1 LATSA
6 VEIGAESGAVENF
19 LQGVEV
25 RTYGQYRAGITPVMR
40 SGDGSI
46 IVVGGR
52 RVDNLRT
59 YDENFSTNVGTEKVE
74 EYPKFETEQ
83 RSFGVPREFTSDS
96 AYEDMQRFDPVVF
109 IEDNGSTLVYPQ
121 VLLNTTANNI
131 DSYDGVIEP
140 LTIRSR
146 ASRNSIDWPYE
157 SHDVR
162 GALSNAAEDVRRRS
176 NRIVDFVFPVDLSV
190 EPYLDE
196 IFEHDTLGLS
206 QPPFMS
212 APSDNDTPFTEGS
225 DWEDNA
231 ELLSGEIRAALLLS
245 RESTDQMFP
254 RGSISSRCGQIVSLA
269 DSPGTDSITYAGMKR

>member
-1 LATSA
+1 MATTA
-6 VEIGAESGAVENF
+6 VEIGAEIGAVENF
-19 LQGVEV
+19 LQGVEI
-25 RTYGQYRAGITPVMR
+25 RTYGQYRAGISPVMR
-40 SGDGSI
+40 GADGSI

-52 RVDNLRT
+52 RIDNLRR
-59 YDENFSTNVGTEKVE
+59 YDESFSTDIGTEKVE
-74 EYPKFETEQ
+74 QYPKFETEQ
-83 RSFGVPREFTSDS
+83 SSFGVPRAFLSD
-96 AYEDMQRFDPVVF
+96 APYEDMQRFDPVIF
-109 IEDNGSTLVYPQ
+109 IADEGSTLIYPQ
-121 VLLNTTANNI
+121 VLLNATANET
-131 DSYDGVIEP
+131 DAYDGVIEP

-206 QPPFMS
+206 QPPFLS
-212 APSDNDTPFTEGS
+212 APSDNDSPFVEGS

-231 ELLSGEIRAALLLS
+231 DMLTGDIRLALILS
-245 RESTDQMFP
+245 RESKDQMFP
-254 RGSISSRCGQIVSLA
+254 RGSISAPCGQIVSLA

>member
-1 LATSA
+1 LATTA
-6 VEIGAESGAVENF
+6 VEIGAEERAVENF
-19 LQGVEV
+19 LQGVEIK
-25 RTYGQYRAGITPVMR
+25 TYGQYRSGITPVVR
-40 SGDGSI
+40 AGDGSI
-46 IVVGGR
+46 IIVGGR

-59 YDENFSTNVGTEKVE
+59 YDENFSTAVGTEKVE

-83 RSFGVPREFTSDS
+83 RSFGVPRDFTSDS

-109 IEDNGSTLVYPQ
+109 IEDNGSTLIYPQ
-121 VLLNTTANNI
+121 VLLNTTANNV
-131 DSYDGVIEP
+131 DSYDGAIEP
-140 LTIRSR
+140 LTIRAR

-196 IFEHDTLGLS
+196 IFEQDTLGLS
-206 QPPFMS
+206 QPPFLS

-231 ELLSGEIRAALLLS
+231 NLLSGEIRAALLLS
-245 RESTDQMFP
+245 RQSKDQMFP
-254 RGSISSRCGQIVSLA
+254 RGSTSARCGQIVSLA

>member
-1 LATSA
+1 MATTA
-6 VEIGAESGAVENF
+6 VEIGAEEGAVENF
-19 LQGVEV
+19 LQGVEI
-25 RTYGQYRAGITPVMR
+25 RTYGQYRSGITPVLR

-46 IVVGGR
+46 ITVGGR
-52 RVDNLRT
+52 RIDNLRN
-59 YDENFSTNVGTEKVE
+59 YDESFSTNVSTEKVE
-74 EYPKFETEQ
+74 EFPKFEIEQ
-83 RSFGVPREFTSDS
+83 RSFGIPKDFSDES
-96 AYEDMQRFDPVVF
+96 PYEDAQRFDPITF
-109 IEDNGSTLVYPQ
+109 INDEGSTLIYPQ
-121 VLLNTTANNI
+121 VLLNATAKDT

-176 NRIVDFVFPVDLSV
+176 NRIVDFVFPIDLSV

-206 QPPFMS
+206 QPPFLS

-231 ELLSGEIRAALLLS
+231 DLLTGEIRAALLLS

-254 RGSISSRCGQIVSLA
+254 RGSTSARCGQIVNLQ
-269 DSPGTDSITYAGMKR
+269 DSPGTDSIAYAGMKR